1 MRAESRFGT
10 SVGADR
16 PASLGAAGEH
26 DHRRL
31 GGLHERTGRRAEEEA
46 RHAPVPVTGH
56 DDEGGLR
63 RGGGQRL
70 GGVLGGRPQ
79 LDGDVGVLGLEL
91 VGDVV
96 ERLVR

>member
-1 MRAESRFGT
+1 M
-10 SVGADR
+10 
-16 PASLGAAGEH
+16 
-26 DHRRL
+26 
-31 GGLHERTGRRAEEEA
+31 
-46 RHAPVPVTGH
+46 PVTGH